1 MKFVDS
7 VAAPGITPSWVAKE
21 RIEQAKAITID
32 NQPLPYKEARDEG
45 KEEEK

>member
-7 VAAPGITPSWVAKE
+7 VAAPGITPSWVSKKIIETHLKE
-21 RIEQAKAITID
+21 VKDEQ
-32 NQPLPYKEARDEG
+32 R

>member
-7 VAAPGITPSWVAKE
+7 VMSYGITPSWVSKKVIATHLKE
-21 RIEQAKAITID
+21 V
-32 NQPLPYKEARDEG
+32 RDER